1 MDDPGAVALAAMED
15 MLAKAMLAAH
25 AQLQEKEQRIETLL
39 KNLAEERD
47 KPRPAPAP
55 AASAPRGFTWA
66 R

>member
-1 MDDPGAVALAAMED
+1 MED

-25 AQLQEKEQRIETLL
+25 AQLQKKEQRIETLL